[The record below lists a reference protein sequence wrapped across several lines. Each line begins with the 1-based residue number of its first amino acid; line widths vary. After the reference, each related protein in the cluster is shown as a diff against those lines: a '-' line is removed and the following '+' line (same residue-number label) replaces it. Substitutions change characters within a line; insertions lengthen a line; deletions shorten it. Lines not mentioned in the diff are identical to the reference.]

1 MKCDSLAVIRV
12 ESPWVVSRCTCE
24 QAGVSFQS
32 EPVNDVCGRL
42 MCDQLAVLGAV
53 LSQVGTKK
61 GNHRSLVLNA
71 PPLP

>member
-12 ESPWVVSRCTCE
+12 ESPWVASRCTCE
-24 QAGVSFQS
+24 QAGVSFQC

-42 MCDQLAVLGAV
+42 MCDQLAV

-71 PPLP
+71 PPPS